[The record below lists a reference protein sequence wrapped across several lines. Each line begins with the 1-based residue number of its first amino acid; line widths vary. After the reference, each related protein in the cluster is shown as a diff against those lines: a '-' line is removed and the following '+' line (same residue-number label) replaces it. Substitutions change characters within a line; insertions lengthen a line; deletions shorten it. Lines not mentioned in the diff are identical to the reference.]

1 MNGATRAITT
11 IVAILL
17 IAPAVAAQDTKGSHQ
32 VLGGDTLWDLAARYL
47 ADPFRWPEIYDLNP
61 QVVEDPHWIY
71 PGELL
76 RMPGSRVDAGER
88 VAESPVE
95 AQGSARG
102 EPDSNKD
109 GDQETRR
116 SFGPPGEFPEGSVFL
131 VDPSAPSYGD
141 LSIGQVEPRPVVSMS
156 DFFSA
161 PVLED
166 RQVFV
171 AAGTTFRL
179 VAEIHPDITLPRA
192 VRLNDDIVVH
202 LNGPALEVGDYL
214 KAVQWGRSLGTADH
228 VLYTVAAVRV
238 TRTFPGRDSVR
249 AEVVRLFGDYR
260 VGDALVLAEEYT
272 VIPGVKAEPEE
283 AGPVGKVIGFSV
295 DQILLGTGELLF
307 LDVGAADGVQVGDEF
322 AIFSASEHAAEM
334 ALIED
339 RLSTVLVVHTSDG
352 TSTARAVEIRDP
364 GMQPGVP
371 VRRVERMP
379 Q

>member
-76 RMPGSRVDAGER
+76 RLPGARVDAGER

-95 AQGSARG
+95 TQGYARG
-102 EPDSNKD
+102 EPVSNKA

-116 SFGPPGEFPEGSVFL
+116 SFGPPGEFPDGSVFRA
-131 VDPSAPSYGD
+131 DPSALSYGA

-192 VRLNDDIVVH
+192 VRLNDEIVVH

-214 KAVQWGRSLGTADH
+214 KAVQWGRSLGTVGH
-228 VLYTVAAVRV
+228 VLYTVAAVKV

-272 VIPGVKAEPEE
+272 VIPGVKAEPDE

-295 DQILLGTGELLF
+295 DQTLIGTGELLF

-339 RLSTVLVVHTSDG
+339 RLSTVLVVHTSDE
-352 TSTARAVEIRDP
+352 TSTARAVEVRDP
-364 GMQPGVP
+364 GMRPGAP

>member
-95 AQGSARG
+95 AQGYARG

-116 SFGPPGEFPEGSVFL
+116 SFGPPGEFPEGSVFR
-131 VDPSAPSYGD
+131 VDPSAPSYGA

-156 DFFSA
+156 DFFGA

-166 RQVFV
+166 RQAFV

-192 VRLNDDIVVH
+192 VRLNDEIVVH

-214 KAVQWGRSLGTADH
+214 KAVQWGRSLGTAGH

-260 VGDALVLAEEYT
+260 VGNALVLAEEYT

>member
-1 MNGATRAITT
+1 
-11 IVAILL
+11 
-17 IAPAVAAQDTKGSHQ
+17 
-32 VLGGDTLWDLAARYL
+32 
-47 ADPFRWPEIYDLNP
+47 
-61 QVVEDPHWIY
+61 
-71 PGELL
+71 
-76 RMPGSRVDAGER
+76 
-88 VAESPVE
+88 
-95 AQGSARG
+95 
-102 EPDSNKD
+102 
-109 GDQETRR
+109 
-116 SFGPPGEFPEGSVFL
+116 
-131 VDPSAPSYGD
+131 
-141 LSIGQVEPRPVVSMS
+141 
-156 DFFSA
+156 
-161 PVLED
+161 
-166 RQVFV
+166 
-171 AAGTTFRL
+171 
-179 VAEIHPDITLPRA
+179 
-192 VRLNDDIVVH
+192 
-202 LNGPALEVGDYL
+202 
-214 KAVQWGRSLGTADH
+214 
-228 VLYTVAAVRV
+228 
-238 TRTFPGRDSVR
+238 VR

>member
-76 RMPGSRVDAGER
+76 RMPGARVDSGER

-95 AQGSARG
+95 AQGYARG
-102 EPDSNKD
+102 EPNLNKA

-116 SFGPPGEFPEGSVFL
+116 SFGPPGEFPEGSVFR
-131 VDPSAPSYGD
+131 VDPSAPSYGS
-141 LSIGQVEPRPVVSMS
+141 LSISQVEPRPVVSMS
-156 DFFSA
+156 DFDST

-166 RQVFV
+166 RQVSV
-171 AAGTTFRL
+171 AAGTTFRV
-179 VAEIHPDITLPRA
+179 VAEIHPDIKLPRA
-192 VRLNDDIVVH
+192 ARLNDEIVVH

-214 KAVQWGRSLGTADH
+214 KAVQWGRSLGTAGH

-283 AGPVGKVIGFSV
+283 AGPVGTVIGFSV
-295 DQILLGTGELLF
+295 DQTLIGTGELLF

-322 AIFSASEHAAEM
+322 AVFSASEHAAEM

-364 GMQPGVP
+364 GMRPGVP

>member
-1 MNGATRAITT
+1 MAT

-32 VLGGDTLWDLAARYL
+32 VRGGDTLWDLAARYL

-76 RMPGSRVDAGER
+76 RMPGARVDAGER

-95 AQGSARG
+95 AQARVRG
-102 EPDSNKD
+102 EPAANQT

-116 SFGPPGEFPEGSVFL
+116 SFGPPGEFPEGSVFR
-131 VDPSAPSYGD
+131 VDPSAPSYGT
-141 LSIGQVEPRPVVSMS
+141 LSIAQVEPRPVVSLS
-156 DFFSA
+156 EFFSA

-171 AAGTTFRL
+171 AAGTTFRI
-179 VAEIHPDITLPRA
+179 VAEIHPDIRLPRA
-192 VRLNDDIVVH
+192 VRLNDEIVVH
-202 LNGPALEVGDYL
+202 LSDPAPELGDYL
-214 KAVQWGRSLGTADH
+214 KAVQWGRSLGTAGH

-260 VGDALVLAEEYT
+260 VGDELVLAEEYT
-272 VIPGVKAEPEE
+272 VIPGVEAEPEE
-283 AGPVGKVIGFSV
+283 AGPVGRVIGFSV
-295 DQILLGTGELLF
+295 DQTLIDTGETLF
-307 LDVGAADGVQVGDEF
+307 LDVGTVDGIQVGDEF
-322 AIFSASEHAAEM
+322 AIFSASEPAAEL

-339 RLSTVLVVHTSDG
+339 RLSTVRVVHTSDQ
-352 TSTARAVEIRDP
+352 TSTARIIEIRDA
-364 GMQPGVP
+364 GMQPGTST
-371 VRRVERMP
+371 RRVERMP
-379 Q
+379 QQR